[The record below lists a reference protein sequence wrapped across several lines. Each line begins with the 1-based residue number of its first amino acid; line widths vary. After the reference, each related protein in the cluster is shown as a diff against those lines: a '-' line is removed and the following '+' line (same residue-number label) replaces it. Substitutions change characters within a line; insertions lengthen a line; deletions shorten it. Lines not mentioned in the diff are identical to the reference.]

1 LKGAPAGWTLT
12 VREVRASLGAGFLVP
27 ITGDVMTMPG
37 LPKEP
42 AANRIDIDKNGTIVG
57 LS

>member
-1 LKGAPAGWTLT
+1 MPSWLDSD
-12 VREVRASLGAGFLVP
+12 VRSEASLGAGFLVP